1 MRRGVEAVRLLIFLV
16 MVVIILSFLVSC
28 FPSRPVQLSVSVAT
42 QPAEL
47 SEGATAL
54 ITVTAV
60 PEPIQQIT
68 VSVDGR
74 NLGSALTSPA
84 SFVWTARGVGEHVV
98 EARAVS
104 TIYGEGIARTF
115 VQVNDATPPLISSV
129 SIMPTIPQPSEAFA
143 ILIQAED
150 PESPYLDI
158 TFRCGAVTRSQRFIS
173 PPYVLEIDGLPEGL
187 NTYVVEVVNDTGK
200 SAHFNGELLVSP
212 PDTSPPR
219 VLLSI
224 PDFVRAG
231 ETLRFNITVED
242 ELSLSSVSVSL
253 DATTLEITNIP
264 AGEKVWSKG
273 FELPSVDA
281 GTHFINI
288 TAADLHG
295 NTVSTTTSVLVNSTS
310 SVRVKL
316 AADREN
322 ALPGET
328 VNFSA
333 TMEGGTPTLVDF
345 YVDGTLTQS
354 GTSTSFHWIVEPGR
368 HLIGARI
375 VANGIDAYDGLL
387 YKARDVVPPS
397 VKTYYQGVLLS
408 STEKTV
414 VPTVPNGIIVVRAHD
429 ISGVETDSLVQMSVL
444 KYEMGTYI
452 TINTTQLYLQS
463 LSSDTQTATFVGILN
478 YKISEE
484 VVLRLTGIVD
494 DEGNTAQL
502 DYPVVP

>member
-1 MRRGVEAVRLLIFLV
+1 MRLLIFLL
-16 MVVIILSFLVSC
+16 VVAIILVFLVAC
-28 FPSRPVQLSVSVAT
+28 FPSRPIQLSVSVAV
-42 QPAEL
+42 QPIAL

-60 PEPIQQIT
+60 PEPIQQVT

-84 SFVWTARGVGEHVV
+84 SFVWIARGVGDHVV

-115 VQVNDATPPLISSV
+115 VQVSDATPPLITSV
-129 SIMPTIPQPSEAFA
+129 NIMPTVPQPSEPFA

-158 TFRCGAVTRSQRFIS
+158 TFRCGAVTKSQRFTS

-200 SAHFNGELLVSP
+200 SAHFDGELLVSP
-212 PDTSPPR
+212 PDTSPPH
-219 VLLSI
+219 VLLSA

-231 ETLRFNITVED
+231 EILRFNITVED
-242 ELSLSSVSVSL
+242 ELSLSSVRVSL
-253 DATTLEITNIP
+253 DATTLESTNIP
-264 AGEKVWSKG
+264 TGEKVWSQG
-273 FELPSVDA
+273 FEWPSVDA
-281 GTHFINI
+281 GTHFINV

-295 NTVSTTTSVLVNSTS
+295 NTVSTTTSIVVNPAS

-316 AADREN
+316 TVDREN

-333 TMEGGTPTLVDF
+333 TVEGGTPTVVDF
-345 YVDGTLTQS
+345 YVDGTLAQS
-354 GTSTSFHWIVEPGR
+354 STSTSFHWTVEPGR
-368 HLIGARI
+368 HLIGVRI
-375 VANGIDAYDGLL
+375 VSNGLDAYDGLL

-397 VKTYYQGVLLS
+397 VETRYQGVLLS
-408 STEKTV
+408 STSRTV
-414 VPTVPNGIIVVRAHD
+414 VPVVPNGIIVVSAHD
-429 ISGVETDSLVQMSVL
+429 ISGVETDSSVQMSVL

-463 LSSDTQTATFVGILN
+463 LSADTQTATFVGILN
-478 YKISEE
+478 YEISEE

-494 DEGNTAQL
+494 DEGNTLQL
-502 DYPVVP
+502 DYPVAP

>member
-1 MRRGVEAVRLLIFLV
+1 MRRGVEAVRLLILF
-16 MVVIILSFLVSC
+16 VIIAVILVFLVSC
-28 FPSRPVQLSVSVAT
+28 FPSQPIQLSVSVAV
-42 QPAEL
+42 QPVDL

-54 ITVTAV
+54 ITVAAV

-104 TIYGEGIARTF
+104 TIYGGGIARTS
-115 VQVNDATPPLISSV
+115 VRVNDATPPLISSV
-129 SIMPTIPQPSEAFA
+129 SIMPAIPQPSEAFA
-143 ILIQAED
+143 VLIQAED

-158 TFRCGAVTRSQRFIS
+158 IFRCGAITRSQRFTS

-187 NTYVVEVVNDTGK
+187 NAYVVEVVNDAGE

-231 ETLRFNITVED
+231 ETLRFNVTVED
-242 ELSLSSVSVSL
+242 ELPLSSVSVSL

-264 AGEKVWSKG
+264 AGEKIWSKG
-273 FELPSVDA
+273 FESPSVDA

-288 TAADLHG
+288 TAADLYG
-295 NTVSTTTSVLVNSTS
+295 NTVSTTTSVLVDATS

-316 AADREN
+316 AVDREN

-345 YVDGTLTQS
+345 YVDGTLIQS

-368 HLIGARI
+368 HLVGVRI

-414 VPTVPNGIIVVRAHD
+414 VPMVSNGIIVVRAHD
-429 ISGVETDSLVQMSVL
+429 ISGVETDSSVQVSVL
-444 KYEMGTYI
+444 KYETGAYVTI
-452 TINTTQLYLQS
+452 TTTQLYLQS
-463 LSSDTQTATFVGILN
+463 LSADTQTATFVGILN
-478 YKISEE
+478 HEISGEA
-484 VVLRLTGIVD
+484 VLRLTGIVD
-494 DEGNTAQL
+494 DEGNAVQL